1 MLSRTQKEFTRLD
14 ERPAELDAIAEMVAN
29 KESSPPKEREGKE
42 GTSSKPQTKQEA
54 GKTKLCT
61 KCKTHK
67 PVGRFPPHKDTR
79 DGLAA
84 HCKDCRAVLR
94 KRRNQVNFEAK
105 LKHHFAAR
113 MSQQLAS
120 PVTGKPPP
128 QLVEKMEIYLGY
140 KMSELVTHLDEDIQE
155 REGISLKVAFD
166 RGYHVDHITP
176 LSKFK
181 VGHLED
187 SEFRKCWAID
197 NLRMMDADE
206 NLKKGSKDIY
216 EDD

>member
-1 MLSRTQKEFTRLD
+1 MLSRTQSEFTRIE
-14 ERPAELDAIAEMVAN
+14 ERPVELKVIQDAIDARV
-29 KESSPPKEREGKE
+29 KDSLTPPSE
-42 GTSSKPQTKQEA
+42 GTEPSVKSSKTKGT
-54 GKTKLCT
+54 GKTKFCT
-61 KCKTHK
+61 KCKTDK

-94 KRRNQVNFEAK
+94 KRRNATNFEAK

-120 PVTGKPPP
+120 PITGKPPP

-140 KMSELVTHLDEDIQE
+140 KMSELVEYLDKDIQE

-166 RGYHVDHITP
+166 RGYHVDHVTP

-187 SEFRKCWAID
+187 SEFRRCWAID

-216 EDD
+216 G